1 MSFLIRKVVWRVA
14 FAILLCCPF
23 SLQAMA
29 SHDSPKAQK
38 GVLDLKSWD
47 FADHGKL
54 ELEGEWEFYWNQFL
68 EPTQQA
74 DKPDNFTYEQ
84 VPGTWLGSQQGT
96 ETLGKYGYATYRLKI
111 LLPEKPTDLAFYL
124 KRVQDAY
131 RVYINGKLWMQAG
144 EPATTSDNSVAHI
157 AREYASLKDAQ
168 GEIEILVHVSNYTS
182 YAGGGF
188 FNSFSIGPES
198 DQYITHIADLFQD
211 FFLSG
216 ALICLGVFMVTLHIG
231 RFREKAYFVLY
242 VMSFTAAVYV
252 MTSNAALLVLL
263 PAMPYHWDERIGYI
277 SGAFLIAL
285 TYEFIHQINIRKLSL
300 FLSRLIMFQATVISL
315 CVIFWPKG
323 LPIELIYALGL
334 HLLVVSISCFIE
346 VRDVLINK
354 VPGRWLI
361 IMGVLTLVLAGG
373 HDILNAMGLILSV
386 YLGQYAILLLLVFY
400 AAILAFR
407 VNASITQNEGL
418 AKAIW
423 SMNDSVAIFDN
434 RDQAVIWN
442 DAYLKHLSTAAQ
454 KILKPGVSFVEL
466 VRADA
471 YSGELVNAIGQ
482 EQDYIRERMQRH
494 YSPGETFEIER
505 NNGWY
510 LYREA
515 ETPDGGRVTLAADMT
530 LQKSKETELKI
541 AFEKLVAAN
550 EAKNSFLSN
559 MSHELRTPL
568 NAINGFSDMM
578 VKQVLGPLSAQYLD
592 YAGHISRSGQHLLR
606 LVTDMLD
613 VARIESGKFQITPE
627 EFDLTYLLEDCI
639 RMELEKLQL
648 QKLNFVKSIPEGMPP
663 LYADPVRVRQ
673 IVLNLMDNAI
683 KFTESGGEIT
693 LAVEVDINGATA
705 ITVRDTGIGIAEE
718 HLETVLQKFSQ
729 IRQSHLNAHEG
740 LGLGLS
746 IAQILMQLHGGKLQL
761 KSQLGVGTSVT
772 VIFPPKSDAEQF
784 LDK

>member
-1 MSFLIRKVVWRVA
+1 MSFQIPNLMQKAALALFV
-14 FAILLCCPF
+14 CCIF
-23 SLQAMA
+23 SLQVMA
-29 SHDSPKAQK
+29 APDIPKAQK

-47 FADHGKL
+47 FPANGKL
-54 ELEGEWEFYWNQFL
+54 ELAGEWEFYWNRFL
-68 EPTQQA
+68 DPGQQA
-74 DKPDNFTYEQ
+74 KKPDTFTYKQ
-84 VPGTWLGSQQGT
+84 IPDTWLGFQQGA

-131 RVYINGKLWMQAG
+131 RVYINGRLWMQAG
-144 EPATTSDNSVAHI
+144 QPAATSDKGVAHI
-157 AREYASLKDAQ
+157 TREFASLKDAH
-168 GEIEILVHVSNYTS
+168 GEIEILVHVSNYSS

-188 FNSFSIGPES
+188 FNSFTIGPES
-198 DQYITHIADLFQD
+198 DQHITHIADLFQD

-252 MTSNAALLVLL
+252 MTSNAALLVLF
-263 PAMPYHWDERIGYI
+263 PAIPYHWDERMGYI

-285 TYEFIHQINIRKLSL
+285 TYEFIHQINKRKLSL
-300 FLSRLIMFQATVISL
+300 MLSQLIMFQATIISI

-334 HLLVVSISCFIE
+334 HLLIVSISCFIE
-346 VRDVLINK
+346 VRNVLINR

-361 IMGVLTLVLAGG
+361 ILGVLTLVLAGA
-373 HDILNAMGLILSV
+373 HDILNTMGLIISV
-386 YLGQYAILLLLVFY
+386 YLGQYAILLLLLFY

-407 VNASITQNEGL
+407 VNASIAQNEGL

-442 DAYLKHLSTAAQ
+442 DAYVQHLSTAAQ
-454 KILKPGVSFVEL
+454 KILKPGTSFVEL
-466 VRADA
+466 VQADA
-471 YSGELVNAIGQ
+471 FSGELVNAIGR
-482 EQDYIRERMQRH
+482 EKDYIRERMQRH
-494 YSPGETFEIER
+494 YNPGETFEIER

-515 ETPDGGRVTLAADMT
+515 ETPDGGRVTLAADLS
-530 LQKSKETELKI
+530 LQKAKEMELKI

-578 VKQVLGPLSAQYLD
+578 VKEVLGPLSAQYLD

-613 VARIESGKFQITPE
+613 VARIESGKFQVTPE
-627 EFDLTYLLEDCI
+627 EFNLPDLLEDCI
-639 RMELEKLQL
+639 RMEAEKLQV
-648 QKLNFVKSIPEGMPP
+648 QKLNFAKSIPKDMPA

-673 IVLNLMDNAI
+673 IVLNLLDNAI
-683 KFTESGGEIT
+683 KFTESGGEIS
-693 LAVEVDINGATA
+693 LNVEVDINGATA

-718 HLETVLQKFSQ
+718 HLETALQKFGQ

-772 VIFPPKSDAEQF
+772 VIFPPKSDAAQF
-784 LDK
+784 FDQ